1 MRGNVFSLQVRIVMS
16 ILIKGGRILDP
27 SQQLDRVMDLLLVDG
42 KVSQIEESIDTDADR
57 VVDACGMYVMP
68 GLIDMHVHLREP
80 GFEHKETIRT
90 GGMAAARGGFT
101 TICPMPNTKPATDNP
116 ERVSFVVQKAAE
128 EAPVHVL
135 PVGAVTLGQQGEE
148 LTDITGMAAAGA
160 IAISED
166 GKSVMN
172 AALYRE
178 AMKRAAE
185 KDVLVMAHCEDKNLV
200 GRGALNAGKIAEE
213 NGVEGISNAVEDV
226 ITARDI
232 LLAKETGARLHL
244 CHCSTKDS
252 ARMVKEA
259 KEEGLTVTGEVCPHH
274 FALTEEDIVP
284 GDTNF
289 KMNPPL
295 RRQEDRQ
302 ALKEGLRDGIFD
314 VIATDHAPHHVDEK
328 KKPMAEAPFGIV
340 GSETAVAL
348 TITCL
353 VEEGYL
359 TPYQMAEK
367 MSTNPARILKLD
379 RGSLKVGKAADVTLI
394 DPEAEYVIDASLFA
408 SKGKNTPFHGRKVKG
423 KVRMTIVDGTIVYEE
438 K

>member
-1 MRGNVFSLQVRIVMS
+1 MR

-42 KVSQIEESIDTDADR
+42 RVSQIAESIETEADR
-57 VVDACGMYVMP
+57 VVDASGLYVMP

-80 GFEHKETIRT
+80 GFEHKETICS
-90 GGMAAARGGFT
+90 GSKAAAHGGFT

-116 ERVSFVVQKAAE
+116 ERVSLVVQKAE
-128 EAPVHVL
+128 TEAPVHVL
-135 PVGAVTLGQQGEE
+135 FVGAVTVGQQGEE
-148 LTDITGMAAAGA
+148 LTDIAGMAKAGA

-178 AMKRAAE
+178 AMRQAAAQ
-185 KDVLVMAHCEDKNLV
+185 DILVMAHCEDKNLV
-200 GRGALNAGKIAEE
+200 GKGALNAGKIAEE

-252 ARMVKEA
+252 ARMLKEA
-259 KEEGLTVTGEVCPHH
+259 KEEGLAVTGEVCPHH
-274 FALTEEDIVP
+274 FALTENDIVP
-284 GDTNF
+284 GDTNY

-295 RRQEDRQ
+295 RRQEDVQ
-302 ALKEGLRDGIFD
+302 ALKKGLRDGIFD
-314 VIATDHAPHHVDEK
+314 VISTDHAPHHVDEK
-328 KKPMAEAPFGIV
+328 KKSMAEAPFGIV

-367 MSTNPARILKLD
+367 MSTNPARILKID
-379 RGSLKVGKAADVTLI
+379 KGSLQVGKVADVTII
-394 DPEAEYVIDASLFA
+394 DPKAEYTIDASTFV

-423 KVRMTIVDGTIVYEE
+423 KVKMTIVDGTIVYEE
-438 K
+438 Q